1 MVTWTIP
8 EDTINLDAE
17 VVITGTVFSS
27 AICYLSSQNTK
38 LLMYYQN
45 LAGCNSLLIYHVYSV
60 LVLCVR
66 VRCQRRR
73 TQDTMWYKVTQHW
86 QQPSYALTTRARE
99 SLLSVSISKQW
110 ILWLATVEFITIT
123 ALNVNTELRETVVPR
138 KIDCSGLILNA
149 SDSSFSIL
157 TKTEQWRHQHCFCLG
172 LKTEDWCVSHFV
184 TIIS

>member
-1 MVTWTIP
+1 M
-8 EDTINLDAE
+8 
-17 VVITGTVFSS
+17 
-27 AICYLSSQNTK
+27 
-38 LLMYYQN
+38 
-45 LAGCNSLLIYHVYSV
+45 
-60 LVLCVR
+60 LCVR

-138 KIDCSGLILNA
+138 KINCSGLILNA

-184 TIIS
+184 TIISQHPSGVMTRELMIASNYHFHQTLPLEGFPSQAWIT